1 MSLLAALAATVP
13 GTPIDPEPTDPYAIV
28 GDTTPYTMPTSAPW
42 NPTAYAVTPT
52 PDGTGSVVHPS
63 VHDFGAVKWN
73 GRRFWMAVTP
83 YFGEDDQ
90 KENPCILRSH
100 DGFTW
105 EVPPGLTNPIDPAPG
120 SPNLNSDTELYWD
133 EPSGR
138 LYCFWR
144 QVTNS
149 LLTETIY
156 RSYST
161 DGITWSTRQ
170 VACTLTVGGTQI
182 LSPAIRKLGS
192 TFYLWTN
199 NRRFSASSIDGT
211 FADPVDT
218 VWNGQGGATI
228 PGTNWH
234 IGVEVV
240 GTEVWALLNK
250 HSPYKTF
257 AGRSTDG
264 GVTFTVNPTPVI
276 QPVVGR
282 WDSGDYNGTY
292 RACFQLHEDGVKTR
306 LWYSAMSPNTLT
318 SWRVGYTQVPRSLW
332 SSIT

>member
-1 MSLLAALAATVP
+1 MSLLALLASADTGP
-13 GTPIDPEPTDPYAIV
+13 PA
-28 GDTTPYTMPTSAPW
+28 DTTPYAMPSAAPW
-42 NPTAYAVTPT
+42 NAPTPAITPT
-52 PDGTGSVVHPS
+52 PDGTGSAVHPS
-63 VHDFGAVKWN
+63 VHDFGTSWN

-83 YFGEDDQ
+83 YKDSDDQ
-90 KENPCILRSH
+90 KENPCILRSR

-120 SPNLNSDTELYWD
+120 SPDLNSDTELYWD
-133 EPSGR
+133 QPSGR

-149 LLTETIY
+149 LSTETIY
-156 RSYST
+156 RSHST
-161 DGITWSTRQ
+161 DGITWAPRQ
-170 VACTLTVGGTQI
+170 VACTVVNGTAL

-199 NRRFSASSIDGT
+199 NRRLSASSIDGT
-211 FADPVDT
+211 FGDPVDT
-218 VWNGQGGATI
+218 AWTGQGGASI

-250 HSPYKTF
+250 HTPYKTF
-257 AGRSTDG
+257 AARSTDG

-276 QPVVGR
+276 EPLAGR
-282 WDSGDYNGTY
+282 WDSGDFNGTY
-292 RACFQLHEDGVKTR
+292 RACFQLHENGTHARV
-306 LWYSAMSPNTLT
+306 WYSAMGPAVD
-318 SWRVGYTQVPRSLW
+318 WRVGYTQIPRTLW
-332 SSIT
+332 SAIT